1 MPQTAAPSFARLLAP
16 AAFFASALAFAAP
29 APSPVLLPPS
39 FAGWTQESTVTAIP
53 APADAAVLQEYG
65 LAQSSTSIYTSGSQ
79 RLTVR
84 ALRFADA
91 TGAYGAFTF
100 YREPGMHAEK
110 IGHDGAATGD
120 HYLFWSGATV
130 LDATF
135 ARPSPDEKT
144 DEKTALAALADQI
157 PQAGGAAGIPPS
169 LPRYL
174 PPAQLN
180 ADTIRYAIGPAA
192 YARNGG
198 QLPAGAI
205 DFSQETEVVTAQYG
219 PAGSQATLTLL
230 LYPTPQIAGAH
241 LKTIDTL
248 AKSSGISTK
257 RSGPLVA
264 IVSGHLSPQKV
275 QQLLSAVH
283 FEDYVTINHPEGYV
297 PEGAKLYR
305 LLLGITVLMV
315 VLMSAALLLGLFLG
329 GGRALYRVVRGK
341 PVSTVSEEEFISL
354 HLGS

>member
-1 MPQTAAPSFARLLAP
+1 M
-16 AAFFASALAFAAP
+16 
-29 APSPVLLPPS
+29 
-39 FAGWTQESTVTAIP
+39 
-53 APADAAVLQEYG
+53 
-65 LAQSSTSIYTSGSQ
+65 
-79 RLTVR
+79 
-84 ALRFADA
+84 RFADA

-110 IGHDGAATGD
+110 IGHDGAAAGD
-120 HYLFWSGATV
+120 HYLFWAGTTV

-144 DEKTALAALADQI
+144 ALAALADQI
-157 PQAGGAAGIPPS
+157 PQVGGAAGIPPS

-174 PPAQLN
+174 PTAQLD
-180 ADTIRYAIGPAA
+180 AETVRYVIGPVA

-198 QLPAGAI
+198 QLPVSGI

-264 IVSGHLSPQKV
+264 IVSGNFSPQKV

>member
-1 MPQTAAPSFARLLAP
+1 MPQTRAQSLAMLFALV
-16 AAFFASALAFAAP
+16 AFFPSALALAAP
-29 APSPVLLPPS
+29 TPPPAPVLPQS
-39 FAGWTQESTVTAIP
+39 FAGWTQVSAVTAVP

-65 LAQSSTSIYTSGSQ
+65 LAQSSASIYTSGSQ

-84 ALRFADA
+84 AQRFADA

-100 YREPGMHAEK
+100 YREPGMHAEN
-110 IGHDGAATGD
+110 IGHDGAAAGD
-120 HYLFWSGATV
+120 HYLFWAGTTV

-144 DEKTALAALADQI
+144 ALAALADQI
-157 PQAGGAAGIPPS
+157 PQVGGAAGIPPS
-169 LPRYL
+169 LPHYL
-174 PPAQLN
+174 PSAQLN

-198 QLPAGAI
+198 QLPATAI
-205 DFSQETEVVTAQYG
+205 DFGQDTEVVTAQYG
-219 PAGSQATLTLL
+219 PANARATLTLL

-241 LKTIDTL
+241 LKAIDPL
-248 AKSSGISTK
+248 AQSSGMSTK

-264 IVSGHLSPQKV
+264 VVGGNFPPQKV

-305 LLLGITVLMV
+305 LLVGITVLV
-315 VLMSAALLLGLFLG
+315 AVLMSAALLLGLFLG
-329 GGRALYRVVRGK
+329 GGRALYRIV
-341 PVSTVSEEEFISL
+341 
-354 HLGS
+354 